1 MSVRGWLAA
10 SGSLSLIT
18 DITTS
23 STSDP
28 EQVTGTAGTL
38 RKNIIHVGTEPCTCI
53 YVYMYTYLLAA
64 TAVWEYKFPTL
75 SSTFLEYRHGNYS

>member
-1 MSVRGWLAA
+1 MSVRGWQAA

-38 RKNIIHVGTEPCTCI
+38 RKNIIHVGTELCTCI
-53 YVYMYTYLLAA
+53 YVYMYTYMYLLAA
-64 TAVWEYKFPTL
+64 TAVWE
-75 SSTFLEYRHGNYS
+75 